1 MSYKI
6 CLSIRKWWIWF
17 IVYDKIA
24 SIIHMVDSITL
35 VKIHTQPQKFWDFK
49 KLLLQQILR

>member
-1 MSYKI
+1 
-6 CLSIRKWWIWF
+6 
-17 IVYDKIA
+17 
-24 SIIHMVDSITL
+24 MVDSITL